1 MFAVNQRNSCPY
13 FSFDALEAPQ
23 PDEASSELCATLE
36 VLRECASTKTDVLL
50 PEHRILR
57 CVRTAI
63 SRGDLALFASSVH
76 AGRRVRT
83 TETRR
88 GRLPEALR

>member
-50 PEHRILR
+50 PEHRIF
-57 CVRTAI
+57 CA
-63 SRGDLALFASSVH
+63 AFAPRFR
-76 AGRRVRT
+76 AGAWSYSP
-83 TETRR
+83 
-88 GRLPEALR
+88 LQ